1 MGAFSLALRFN
12 EISTW
17 RSTPCWFAKP
27 LPGFIKSITTY
38 HNNNILSQIMMAM
51 ISGKLLAKASVFL
64 LGMMA
69 IFAVLKEEISAV
81 SLMLHLRVFMFMRA
95 LFANPHC
102 VVTPPIIDRIYSR
115 LSITLFEAKPS
126 VIVSS
131 PSTLV
136 EVTANTNAL
145 HLTFPRKSNFIKRSS
160 LATHQET
167 SEWFL
172 CRWKRLPDGVSFRPS
187 ISYL

>member
-1 MGAFSLALRFN
+1 
-12 EISTW
+12 
-17 RSTPCWFAKP
+17 
-27 LPGFIKSITTY
+27 
-38 HNNNILSQIMMAM
+38 MMAM

-81 SLMLHLRVFMFMRA
+81 SLMWHLRVFMFMRA

-115 LSITLFEAKPS
+115 LSITLFDAKPS

-131 PSTLV
+131 PSTLA

-145 HLTFPRKSNFIKRSS
+145 HLTFPRKSTFIKRSS
-160 LATHQET
+160 LATHQEI
-167 SEWFL
+167 SE
-172 CRWKRLPDGVSFRPS
+172 
-187 ISYL
+187 